1 MITRRYLLVQG
12 VAIALSAAL
21 ASTALAGNRS
31 GTVTAQFLKLP
42 VSARAAAMGNAQ
54 VALAEGATSM
64 GYNPAGILNTKQI
77 AFGAT
82 YNQWFADISHSFM
95 GVSANLNELGMIGV
109 GAVILS
115 TDDMPVTSPAFP
127 EGTGEL
133 FKATEYAFTLTYG
146 RQISEEFG
154 LGLSAKYIA
163 SNLYNKDLDA
173 SAIAFDIGSLY
184 DIPVLRTRLGISVT
198 NLGRDL
204 KYINEQYSLPT
215 TLRFGART
223 QIFQGE
229 GSALFAA
236 VQVGRP
242 NDADEQY
249 NVGVEYVFQ
258 DLVALRTGYR
268 FNYDT
273 ENWSGGLGVSLVSL
287 GIDGRLDYS
296 YTNYQ
301 YLPGTHMF
309 TMEMG
314 F

>member
-1 MITRRYLLVQG
+1 MTKPRNVLLRTLPLVLSL
-12 VAIALSAAL
+12 AIASSAF
-21 ASTALAGNRS
+21 AGNRS

-42 VSARAAAMGNAQ
+42 VNARAAAMGNAQ
-54 VALAEGATSM
+54 VSLAEGATSM
-64 GYNPAGILNTKQI
+64 GYNPAGILNTKQF

-82 YNQWFADISHSFM
+82 YNQWWADITHSFM
-95 GVSANLNELGMIGV
+95 GVSANLNDLGMIGI

-115 TDDMPVTSPAFP
+115 TDEMAVTSPAFP
-127 EGTGEL
+127 EGTGET
-133 FKATEYAFTLTYG
+133 FRASEYAFTVTYA

-154 LGLSAKYIA
+154 LGLSAKYIK
-163 SNLYNKDLDA
+163 SNLYNKDIDA

-184 DIPVLRTRLGISVT
+184 DIPLLRTRLGISVT

-223 QIFQGE
+223 QVFQSE
-229 GSALFAA
+229 NHALFTA

-249 NVGVEYVFQ
+249 NAGIEYVFQ
-258 DLVALRTGYR
+258 NLVSFRTGYR

-273 ENWSGGLGVSLVSL
+273 ENWSGGLGISLASVGL
-287 GIDGRLDYS
+287 DGRLDYA
-296 YTNYQ
+296 YTNYEF
-301 YLPGTHMF
+301 LPGTHMF
-309 TMEMG
+309 SMEIG